1 MAMTQSILA
10 KNALSTMQRAAR
22 VAKTLVDARVPLA
35 AASGLVRTHTHPLR
49 SVQMLAR
56 FTSTDASKFGDA
68 ASANKYAWAETDLP
82 PPSPGRGFLGRS
94 ANFDVTKRQGQLERW
109 EWLVKLLGFMN
120 EDDRLYRDS
129 TCLFQ
134 SCVNQTA
141 LPEFYRALH
150 LTPNFR
156 SQQALL
162 MVHVWLVHR
171 RLALE
176 GTEGKVMQELMFDRL
191 WEETIVRIR
200 YLNVSE
206 LTVNK
211 HLAEVQQVG
220 FNACI
225 SYDRGLKDSP
235 AAFQN
240 AIAKHLLENETPT
253 GQRIASTMAE
263 YMKRELKNLE
273 KVDAKYIIE
282 GTIPWGPH
290 PVASADAPASE
301 EDQEY
306 TLIGQKFGNWRT
318 ALDNRGKLYY
328 WNQTTRYSVWDRPT
342 GNKLNEGLDSGKK

>member
-1 MAMTQSILA
+1 MAIM
-10 KNALSTMQRAAR
+10 RAAR
-22 VAKTLVDARVPLA
+22 VAQALVAARAGANASAAMSATRTLHPQQHSVASAQLLLVRHASSNAATA
-35 AASGLVRTHTHPLR
+35 AASDKTTI
-49 SVQMLAR
+49 S
-56 FTSTDASKFGDA
+56 
-68 ASANKYAWAETDLP
+68 KYAWAETDLP
-82 PPSPGRGFLGRS
+82 PPSPGRGFIGRS
-94 ANFDVTKRQGQLERW
+94 ANFDVTERQGQLDRW
-109 EWLVKLLGFMN
+109 EWLLRLLGFMN
-120 EDDRLYRDS
+120 EDDRLYRSS

-134 SCVNQTA
+134 SCANQTA

-150 LTPNFR
+150 VSPDFR
-156 SQQALL
+156 AQQALL

-176 GTEGKVMQELMFDRL
+176 GDEGKVMQELVFDRF
-191 WEETIVRIR
+191 WEETVVRIR

-225 SYDRGLKDSP
+225 AYDRGLKESP

-253 GQRIASTMAE
+253 GLRLASDMAE

-273 KVDAKYIIE
+273 KVDAKYILA

-290 PVASADAPASE
+290 PTASADAPVA
-301 EDQEY
+301 EDERDY
-306 TLIGQKFGNWRT
+306 TLIGQKVGNWRT

-328 WNQTTRYSVWDRPT
+328 WNMTTRFSVWDRPAED
-342 GNKLNEGLDSGKK
+342 KLNDGLDKH

>member
-1 MAMTQSILA
+1 M
-10 KNALSTMQRAAR
+10 
-22 VAKTLVDARVPLA
+22 VD
-35 AASGLVRTHTHPLR
+35 GC
-49 SVQMLAR
+49 
-56 FTSTDASKFGDA
+56 
-68 ASANKYAWAETDLP
+68 
-82 PPSPGRGFLGRS
+82 RGG
-94 ANFDVTKRQGQLERW
+94 
-109 EWLVKLLGFMN
+109 
-120 EDDRLYRDS
+120 
-129 TCLFQ
+129 LFQ

-141 LPEFYRALH
+141 MPEFYRALH
-150 LTPNFR
+150 VSPNFR

-176 GTEGKVMQELMFDRL
+176 GTEGKVMQELVFDRL
-191 WEETIVRIR
+191 WEETVVRIR

-225 SYDRGLKDSP
+225 AYDRGLKESP

-253 GQRIASTMAE
+253 GLRVASAMAE
-263 YMKRELKNLE
+263 YMKRELKSLE

-290 PVASADAPASE
+290 PAVPADAPAT
-301 EDQEY
+301 EDESDY
-306 TLIGQKFGNWRT
+306 TLIGQKVGNWRT

-328 WNQTTRYSVWDRPT
+328 WNMTTRFSVWDRPAED
-342 GNKLNEGLDSGKK
+342 KLYEGLDKAKK